1 MKCTAANFAF
11 VFSALERERKPNAQA
26 ICAMAQEN
34 FIEMRDRTGDVKFQ
48 ALKKLE
54 NRIEN
59 AFPSKFRSRYAM
71 VCYGGD
77 GNVSYANAKALGLIQ
92 WAVLERLCA
101 NFADMTL
108 DEWSEQVAKID
119 LHEAERLI
127 DAEIVPL
134 QVQLGIDLSTV
145 KH

>member
-59 AFPSKFRSRYAM
+59 KFPSKFRSRYAM

-77 GNVSYANAKALGLIQ
+77 GNVSYANAKKLGVIQ
-92 WAVLERLCA
+92 MGILDALCA
-101 NFADMTL
+101 GISTSASLQDQVDFAKA
-108 DEWSEQVAKID
+108 EQ
-119 LHEAERLI
+119 LI
-127 DAEIVPL
+127 DSRLVPEQKAL
-134 QVQLGIDLSTV
+134 SIDLSTV
-145 KH
+145 RH